1 MFLANFR
8 HRVTDSADKMN
19 FVETWGSRALE
30 QGDYFGSETFSERT
44 KKFLYPN
51 FDLTNIFTY
60 CVEFNINIL
69 WINFILML

>member
-30 QGDYFGSETFSERT
+30 QGDYFGSEICSREHFQKERKNSCT
-44 KKFLYPN
+44 QI
-51 FDLTNIFTY
+51 LT
-60 CVEFNINIL
+60 
-69 WINFILML
+69 